1 MTDVVTY
8 VLIALVCVC
17 IILSLYQIIRT
28 KKGQNLDGVG
38 LLNAVKMENEKLQ
51 TLIQANNDTAI
62 RVFKEANSN
71 LVEYVSQYNQ
81 SVVERLGETYKIQR
95 EQLKNIEER
104 VNSLLKV
111 NEQRFDRITQTL
123 QMSMDKLQANNEKKL
138 EQMRLTV
145 DEKLQDTLEKR
156 LNTSFTQVSE
166 RLEQVYKGLG
176 EMKTLAGD
184 VGDLKKVLSNIKTRG
199 TWGEVQLG
207 NLLEQMLS
215 PEQFKAQYM
224 LDKSSTE
231 RVDYVVVM
239 PGKDGTN
246 VLLPIDAKY
255 PIEAYQRLVDATEN
269 NNVSSIETNAKELER
284 AVKLY
289 AKDISTKYIK
299 VPTTTDFAIMYLPI
313 EGLYAE
319 VVKNTSLVQT
329 LQRDYRIMVCG
340 PTTLAALLNSLQM
353 GFRTLAI
360 EKRSSEVWSLLALFK
375 NEFTK
380 FSNLLVKTQKKLQEA
395 SNTIDDATRKTRTIE
410 RKLKSVDSLA
420 PQDTKPASI
429 DFADDDYIADS
440 IDEDSTAADDN

>member
-1 MTDVVTY
+1 
-8 VLIALVCVC
+8 
-17 IILSLYQIIRT
+17 
-28 KKGQNLDGVG
+28 
-38 LLNAVKMENEKLQ
+38 
-51 TLIQANNDTAI
+51 
-62 RVFKEANSN
+62 
-71 LVEYVSQYNQ
+71 
-81 SVVERLGETYKIQR
+81 
-95 EQLKNIEER
+95 
-104 VNSLLKV
+104 
-111 NEQRFDRITQTL
+111 
-123 QMSMDKLQANNEKKL
+123 MDKLQQSNEQKL
-138 EQMRLTV
+138 EQMRRTV

-156 LNTSFTQVSE
+156 INTSFTQVSE

-215 PEQFKAQYM
+215 PEQFKAQFM
-224 LDKSSTE
+224 LDKNSTE
-231 RVDYVVVM
+231 RVDFVVVM
-239 PGKDGTN
+239 PGKDDTS
-246 VLLPIDAKY
+246 VYLPIDAKY
-255 PIEAYQRLVDATEN
+255 PIEAYQRLVEATET
-269 NNVSSIETNAKELER
+269 NNVLSAETNAKELEK

-289 AKDISTKYIK
+289 AKDISSKYIK

-319 VVKNTSLVQT
+319 VVKNSTLVQT

-360 EKRSSEVWSLLALFK
+360 EKRSSEVWSLLSLFK
-375 NEFTK
+375 TEFTK
-380 FSNLLVKTQKKLQEA
+380 FYDLLLKTQKKLLEA

-420 PQDTKPASI
+420 PQEKELPRI
-429 DFADDDYIADS
+429 DFDVDI
-440 IDEDSTAADDN
+440 DDN